1 MSENHTSVVGP
12 VPGAGEDRREKVDR
26 IFHALNRHDATA
38 YVGFY
43 GADAVVYTSTAQ
55 EPVRGTAVIQREI
68 QQWFT
73 AMPDMMLQL
82 EELLVD
88 GATAVSRF
96 QLVGTHTGP
105 MATPSGEVPPTGK
118 RVSMPMAVFSREG
131 EDGLIVEEHRY
142 LDMMGFLQQLGLA

>member
-1 MSENHTSVVGP
+1 MSDTHTSVVGP

-26 IFHALNRHDATA
+26 IFHALNSHDASG
-38 YVGFY
+38 YVSFY
-43 GADAVVYTSTAQ
+43 SADAIIYTTTAPT
-55 EPVRGTAVIQREI
+55 PVRGTAAIRREI
-68 QQWFT
+68 EQWFT

-88 GATAVSRF
+88 EPSAVSRF

-105 MATPSGEVPPTGK
+105 MASPSGDLPPTGK

-131 EDGLIVEEHRY
+131 DDGLIVEEHRF
-142 LDMMGFLQQLGLA
+142 LDMLGLLQQLGLA

>member
-38 YVGFY
+38 ATG
-43 GADAVVYTSTAQ
+43 GMKSSPMPSTAQ

>member
-55 EPVRGTAVIQREI
+55 EPASSSSPVLT
-68 QQWFT
+68 
-73 AMPDMMLQL
+73 
-82 EELLVD
+82 
-88 GATAVSRF
+88 
-96 QLVGTHTGP
+96 
-105 MATPSGEVPPTGK
+105 
-118 RVSMPMAVFSREG
+118 
-131 EDGLIVEEHRY
+131 
-142 LDMMGFLQQLGLA
+142 